1 MRRSGRNG
9 EVMPT
14 ATSRE
19 RVVRTG
25 TSSVSTSTLTPA
37 GLGAPDEI
45 EADGVLVARAPIE
58 LEPEHIGRDLGGL
71 LDRHAADEPERIGQ
85 RSRAAQAPARS
96 WSAPG
101 KTSDGPPIGATPI
114 GAE

>member
-25 TSSVSTSTLTPA
+25 TSSVSTSTWTPA
-37 GLGAPDEI
+37 GLGAPHEI
-45 EADGVLVARAPIE
+45 EADGVLVARAAIE
-58 LEPEHIGRDLGGL
+58 LEPEHVGRDLGGVF
-71 LDRHAADEPERIGQ
+71 DRHPADQSERIGNV
-85 RSRAAQAPARS
+85 RALAAAARY

-101 KTSDGPPIGATPI
+101 QTSDGPPIGATPI